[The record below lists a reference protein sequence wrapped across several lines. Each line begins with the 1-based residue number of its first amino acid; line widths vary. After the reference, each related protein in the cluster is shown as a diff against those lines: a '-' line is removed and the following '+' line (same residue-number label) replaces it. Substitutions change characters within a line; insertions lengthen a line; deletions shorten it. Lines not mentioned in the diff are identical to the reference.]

1 VNGVISGKIH
11 FEAGST
17 GVENLGINVGGQNM
31 LRNSA
36 FTGDYLSESLNN
48 DVALG
53 SNSQMFSDP
62 FWHWQAKDAR
72 VVESD
77 TATAGYECVLNGGS
91 LLQEMEQRMEEG
103 EQYIFSFKAKGQ
115 RMTYA
120 VGGVQKTIPLTDK
133 YERYIERFIATTQN
147 KIFRISNADATIC
160 DLQLEKGNVVSE
172 WGRSILDNQSSIARY
187 QSLNYL
193 EAALKGSTDVIGGLV
208 LSNLIMLGNP
218 GKNDNTAGVSGIYN
232 SEEDIAFW
240 GGGTFA
246 QALATVMKY
255 VDDPTYQ
262 PTEAEMANMA
272 KAVITHGGRAI
283 LNDAILRGKVYASG
297 GVFNGSVYA
306 TDGVFS
312 GFVKSKMTEIN
323 SSNQTEYLTTSP
335 WYGTQYIDIQKA
347 GGYLKV
353 TSPLDYVI
361 ALWGTRFTTDMQQ
374 VEQIRSL
381 VGTKCTIVNATDE
394 DLPITGDTGRDGTY
408 FSTKLGPHEVIYFE
422 CKAIVDANG
431 EEQIYWEVDT
441 RAKVKSTF
449 SQS

>member
-1 VNGVISGKIH
+1 
-11 FEAGST
+11 
-17 GVENLGINVGGQNM
+17 
-31 LRNSA
+31 
-36 FTGDYLSESLNN
+36 
-48 DVALG
+48 
-53 SNSQMFSDP
+53 
-62 FWHWQAKDAR
+62 
-72 VVESD
+72 
-77 TATAGYECVLNGGS
+77 
-91 LLQEMEQRMEEG
+91 
-103 EQYIFSFKAKGQ
+103 
-115 RMTYA
+115 
-120 VGGVQKTIPLTDK
+120 
-133 YERYIERFIATTQN
+133 
-147 KIFRISNADATIC
+147 
-160 DLQLEKGNVVSE
+160 
-172 WGRSILDNQSSIARY
+172 
-187 QSLNYL
+187 
-193 EAALKGSTDVIGGLV
+193 
-208 LSNLIMLGNP
+208 
-218 GKNDNTAGVSGIYN
+218 
-232 SEEDIAFW
+232 
-240 GGGTFA
+240 
-246 QALATVMKY
+246 
-255 VDDPTYQ
+255 
-262 PTEAEMANMA
+262 
-272 KAVITHGGRAI
+272 

-408 FSTKLGPHEVIYFE
+408 FSTKLDPHEVIYFE